1 MVPLLDQ
8 EWVWNCTGW
17 WLTYLKNDGVRQL
30 GWWHSQYMEKIKMFQ
45 PTNQCRKSLCLWG
58 NMRSQSSKLGCD
70 SRGSMWQEPVQGHRQ
85 FVKAAPMEHNYHSSM
100 GWMKWLKLTQGK
112 VYGRPCVCSTIQ
124 IALGC
129 EFSVTPGQL
138 QSCRAQDDQ
147 HWTEE
152 GEGQKYWDCGIRE
165 QTPACEHTEAKSG
178 GIFRATTIPGCRMQ
192 WRVRSLYPNVS

>member
-1 MVPLLDQ
+1 
-8 EWVWNCTGW
+8 
-17 WLTYLKNDGVRQL
+17 L
-30 GWWHSQYMEKIKMFQ
+30 GSLFPIYGKIKMFQ
-45 PTNQCRKSLCLWG
+45 TTNQFRKSLCLWW

-85 FVKAAPMEHNYHSSM
+85 FVKAAPMEHNHHSM

-124 IALGC
+124 IALGH

-192 WRVRSLYPNVS
+192 WRVRSL